1 MGCVADWTS
10 RWQLHRVIVS
20 EGEGYF
26 GLVRGILGRGI
37 LGRGILQRGIWGGGL
52 IAAAHATSAVYSR
65 ALASVLRRKL
75 ALLHLP
81 CISG

>member
-26 GLVRGILGRGI
+26 GLVRGI